1 MFFTSTRCGA
11 LAMSFLHHEVF
22 NSMLPTCNDEAEMVH
37 TRLRAVYQ
45 QEVARCQI
53 ARRPWIWGTGDESDP
68 E

>member
-1 MFFTSTRCGA
+1 
-11 LAMSFLHHEVF
+11 
-22 NSMLPTCNDEAEMVH
+22 MLPTCNDEAEMVH